1 MAKGGSETEE
11 KVKAIRQIEN
21 GEKSE
26 VFREL
31 GLASSTIQT
40 IWKTEP
46 K

>member
-1 MAKGGSETEE
+1 MAKGAFETKG

-21 GEKSE
+21 GEKSD

-31 GLASSTIQT
+31 GLVNSTIQT